1 MVKLGTGAKLND
13 SLQPPITPKLCL
25 GQNQY
30 ALLSPR
36 RLWGREA
43 ATVCTAAAD
52 DTLAKQGIDAINR
65 HER

>member
-1 MVKLGTGAKLND
+1 MAKLGIGAKLND

-30 ALLSPR
+30 ALLSLR
-36 RLWGREA
+36 QLSGWEG
-43 ATVCTAAAD
+43 ATD
-52 DTLAKQGIDAINR
+52 DTLAKQGIDAING